1 MTSYVMK
8 GHGISTE
15 NIFNYFLFWL
25 MVRFENLS
33 AGRRQLFV
41 SNNFSHF
48 PTGLTFFKAII
59 KQWFNIRLQFNFFK
73 NILPFVDVPFES
85 PLLLLITLLLS
96 KRKTALNLLC
106 DFYLLPVE
114 FSLPVLLIKH
124 FGVCIFFWFFF
135 LTLSFFIASDRPF
148 SNFQFVHNK
157 GCHQRNYLF

>member
-59 KQWFNIRLQFNFFK
+59 KQWFNIRLQFNFF
-73 NILPFVDVPFES
+73 L
-85 PLLLLITLLLS
+85 
-96 KRKTALNLLC
+96 
-106 DFYLLPVE
+106 
-114 FSLPVLLIKH
+114 KH
-124 FGVCIFFWFFF
+124 FAFRWCSIWISIITAYYSFTFKKENCFKSSVWFLFTSCRIFSSCFADKTFRRLYFFLIFF